1 MATILFFIIYLS
13 NIICIIC
20 IKANNNFFASKILKK
35 LLPNKSYKKLF
46 RDYNINIQLTKDNKI
61 VKEYFINTTYM
72 TKDFLFDYSYSG
84 KIFWLNDT
92 NLNLLSTAYYN
103 SKVLLIKQNTTFNTF
118 IKQNKPFIKY
128 ITKVIIVPNNT
139 IANLNIIAKYCFYDL
154 SILIIELDENIFDE
168 LENYDQRYSINI
180 ISKKVDAFPFG
191 FLYMLL
197 LINAFLLFLFSY
209 IYKILIKMYQFAYN
223 FYQTNF
229 YNTLHNLIDF
239 KIFLLLL
246 LYIELNLFYNVEG
259 IIFEYTSFL
268 QSLLIFFMIINEATF
283 VSFIQRIYY
292 GIGINLKGK
301 KIVAILMGYLTGLH
315 MVFYILFNVFIN
327 PLRIPYAFYILN
339 LFISFPNFVEMVYFS
354 LKNIIFLCKAYSKV
368 HSVKIYDNKYG
379 KGIRLK
385 ILMIISQF
393 IILLLFGFGYLMLH
407 EYLLFKKG
415 LCFSIE
421 KDILFQCLESF
432 FVLFLAIIYFPREW
446 PYGFELQILMIH
458 NSKKTSKINILSGDN
473 YTSSLPKDE
482 LKKEEDIKNYVRN
495 NRNKYYVVL
504 NPKIFFDKNKKD
516 KEGNNDIIEEREKEN
531 FILGKNIKLEVSSII
546 IGNL

>member
-20 IKANNNFFASKILKK
+20 FNANNNFFASSILKK
-35 LLPNKSYKKLF
+35 VLPSKNYKKLF
-46 RDYNINIQLTKDNKI
+46 RDYNINIQLTRDQNI

-92 NLNLLSTAYYN
+92 NLNQLSTTYYN

-154 SILIIELDENIFDE
+154 SILIIELDQNIFEE
-168 LENYDQRYSINI
+168 LENYDQSYRINI

-197 LINAFLLFLFSY
+197 LINAFLLFMFSY
-209 IYKILIKMYQFAYN
+209 IYRLLIKMYVSTYN
-223 FYQTNF
+223 VYQTNF

-246 LYIELNLFYNVEG
+246 LFVELNIFYNVDG
-259 IIFEYTSFL
+259 IVFEYTSFL
-268 QSLLIFFMIINEATF
+268 QSLLIFFMIINEATY
-283 VSFIQRIYY
+283 VSFFQRIYY
-292 GIGINLKGK
+292 GTGINLKGK
-301 KIVAILMGYLTGLH
+301 KIVAILIGYLTGLH

-339 LFISFPNFVEMVYFS
+339 LFISFPIFSEMVYFS
-354 LKNIIFLCKAYSKV
+354 IKNIIFLCKAYSKV
-368 HSVKIYDNKYG
+368 RSIKIYNNKYG
-379 KGIRLK
+379 KGITLK
-385 ILMIISQF
+385 IFIISFQF
-393 IILLLFGFGYLMLH
+393 IILLFFGFCYLMIH

-432 FVLFLAIIYFPREW
+432 FLLFLAIAYFPREW
-446 PYGFELQILMIH
+446 PYGYDLHILMIH
-458 NSKKTSKINILSGDN
+458 NSKKTSKINILSGEN
-473 YTSSLPKDE
+473 YSSSVPKNE
-482 LKKEEDIKNYVRN
+482 LNKEEDIKNYVRN
-495 NRNKYYVVL
+495 NMNKYYVVL
-504 NPKIFFDKNKKD
+504 NPKIFLDKNKKD
-516 KEGNNDIIEEREKEN
+516 NQNIIEEKEKEN
-531 FILGKNIKLEVSSII
+531 FILGKNIKLGKLKRI
-546 IGNL
+546 

>member
-197 LINAFLLFLFSY
+197 LTNAFLLFLFSY

-339 LFISFPNFVEMVYFS
+339 LFISFPIFAEMVYYS

-446 PYGFELQILMIH
+446 PYGFELHILMIH

-473 YTSSLPKDE
+473 YISSLPKDE

-504 NPKIFFDKNKKD
+504 NPKIFLDKNKKD

-531 FILGKNIKLEVSSII
+531 FILGKNIKLGKLKRI
-546 IGNL
+546 

>member
-20 IKANNNFFASKILKK
+20 IKANNNLFASKILKK

-46 RDYNINIQLTKDNKI
+46 RDFNINIQLTKDNKI

-339 LFISFPNFVEMVYFS
+339 LFISFPIFVEMVYFS

-446 PYGFELQILMIH
+446 PYGFELHILMIH

-473 YTSSLPKDE
+473 YISSLPKDE
-482 LKKEEDIKNYVRN
+482 LRKEEDIKNYVRN

-504 NPKIFFDKNKKD
+504 NPKIFLDKNKKD

-531 FILGKNIKLEVSSII
+531 FILGKNIKLGKLKRI
-546 IGNL
+546 

>member
-197 LINAFLLFLFSY
+197 LTNAFLLFLFSY
-209 IYKILIKMYQFAYN
+209 IYKLLIKMYQFAYN

-339 LFISFPNFVEMVYFS
+339 LFISFPIFAEMVYYS

-446 PYGFELQILMIH
+446 PYGFELHILMIH

-482 LKKEEDIKNYVRN
+482 LNKEEDIKNYVRN

-504 NPKIFFDKNKKD
+504 NPKIFFDKNKKGN
-516 KEGNNDIIEEREKEN
+516 EGNNDIIEEREKEN
-531 FILGKNIKLEVSSII
+531 FILGKNIKL
-546 IGNL
+546 GKLKRK